1 MGVVEV
7 HNALLMRYLS
17 RERERERGIRD
28 NKRQGMVAQL

>member
-7 HNALLMRYLS
+7 HNALLVRYLS
-17 RERERERGIRD
+17 RERERGIRD